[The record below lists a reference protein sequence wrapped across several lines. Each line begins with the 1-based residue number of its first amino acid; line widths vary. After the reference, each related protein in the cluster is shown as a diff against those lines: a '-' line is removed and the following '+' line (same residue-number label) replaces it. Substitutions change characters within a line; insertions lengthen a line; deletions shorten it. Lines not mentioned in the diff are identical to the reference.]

1 MKIVSINE
9 VQDKKNKDELLEVI
23 NYLKQAVE
31 NGEIIEFV
39 AASVDSN
46 NDVQIHICAMDIPGA
61 VGLFE
66 IGKHLLISTEV

>member
-9 VQDKKNKDELLEVI
+9 IQVQKNKDELLEVI
-23 NYLKQAVE
+23 NYMKQAVE

-39 AASVDSN
+39 AASVDLN
-46 NDVQIHICAMDIPGA
+46 NDVQIHVCSMDVPGA

-66 IGKHLLISTEV
+66 IGKHLLISSEV